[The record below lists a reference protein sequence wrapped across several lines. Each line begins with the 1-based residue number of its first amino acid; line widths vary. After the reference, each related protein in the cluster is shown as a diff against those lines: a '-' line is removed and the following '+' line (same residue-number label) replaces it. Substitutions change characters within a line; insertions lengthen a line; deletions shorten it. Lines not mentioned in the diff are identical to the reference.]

1 MEDTPEYGQELFT
14 LVDEEGNESEFE
26 LLDAMEIDGQKYL
39 ALVPYVENL
48 EDLNA
53 DNEDLVILKVE
64 VNDGEEILAVIEDDD
79 EYDKVGNMFLT
90 RLQEFIDEDIKE

>member
-48 EDLNA
+48 EELNA